1 MFSIMKKVLIVVD
14 YQKDFYDPKGALYVK
29 DGEKLINN
37 ISKLIS
43 QCDEVIYTMDY
54 HPYDHC
60 SFKENGGIWP
70 IHCVSNTEGASL
82 PIELIKLNPNYQIW
96 YKGFNKDK
104 EEYGAF
110 ADNPVIRNYRLY
122 NEIKHTN
129 NCEYIV
135 CGIAGDYCVLET
147 LKNLLKLVPKSQ
159 IKVFT
164 SGIVSIDGGDK
175 LNQFIAQEK
184 LNIYSYDN

>member
-1 MFSIMKKVLIVVD
+1 MFNVMKKILIVVD

-29 DGEKLINN
+29 DGEKLLPKIAK
-37 ISKLIS
+37 IASL
-43 QCDEVIYTMDY
+43 CDKVIYTEDW
-54 HPYDHC
+54 HPYNHC
-60 SFKENGGIWP
+60 SFSENGGIWP
-70 IHCVSNTEGASL
+70 VHCVAHTEGASIPL
-82 PIELIKLNPNYQIW
+82 ELIKCNSEFVIW
-96 YKGFNKDK
+96 RKGAYYNT

-110 ADNPVIRNYRLY
+110 APTYDANNHEVLQY
-122 NEIKHTN
+122 IKDYQDK
-129 NCEYIV
+129 EFII

-159 IKVFT
+159 VKVFIN
-164 SGIVSIDGGDK
+164 GIVSIDGGDK